1 MLTTTQLQTQ
11 PETSNHQQ
19 MNSSRQSST
28 SPDGDRATTR
38 RSPYSILWQRVR
50 RLFSLE
56 VDNAKLLMAD
66 KLTVLLSQMAFWAV
80 VFVIGTAIALF
91 LTIGVA
97 SLLLKS
103 MAAHWVY
110 ICIAA
115 FYIVVLAIVAAL
127 RHRLFVDPIARF
139 VSRLIL
145 DPKAFS
151 SSSSSAADSTL
162 SSTDSTASLSDTNL

>member
-1 MLTTTQLQTQ
+1 
-11 PETSNHQQ
+11 
-19 MNSSRQSST
+19 
-28 SPDGDRATTR
+28 
-38 RSPYSILWQRVR
+38 
-50 RLFSLE
+50 
-56 VDNAKLLMAD
+56 
-66 KLTVLLSQMAFWAV
+66 MAFWAV

>member
-1 MLTTTQLQTQ
+1 
-11 PETSNHQQ
+11 

-28 SPDGDRATTR
+28 SSDGERTSQ

-50 RLFSLE
+50 RLLSLE

-66 KLTVLLSQMAFWAV
+66 KLTVLLSQIAFWAV
-80 VFVIGTAIALF
+80 VFIIGTAIALF
-91 LTIGVA
+91 FTIGVA
-97 SLLLKS
+97 SLLLNH
-103 MAAHWVY
+103 MPAHWVY

-115 FYIVVLAIVAAL
+115 FYIIVLAIVAAL

-151 SSSSSAADSTL
+151 SSSSPAAGTTL
-162 SSTDSTASLSDTNL
+162 TDDSTASLSDTNL